1 MQKGEKGG
9 GKMRF
14 IKFFLLLGLIILAYV
29 AYSASKV
36 IYKKNQ
42 IQKEISALEEEAAR
56 IEKNNLDLK
65 EKIAYFESRDF
76 QEKEVRDK
84 LSFQNP
90 DENMVIVKPGLSG
103 REKSEVA
110 NMAQKNDIEAEDI
123 PIYKKWWSYFFKY

>member
-1 MQKGEKGG
+1 MQKGEKGSE
-9 GKMRF
+9 KTRF
-14 IKFFLLLGLIILAYV
+14 IKFLLVLGLAVLAYV

-42 IQKEISALEEEAAR
+42 IQKEISALQEEASR

-103 REKSEVA
+103 QTRAEASNVVEKKDDE
-110 NMAQKNDIEAEDI
+110 NENI
-123 PIYKKWWSYFFKY
+123 PVYKKWWNYFFKY